1 MIQDGTLISP
11 LRMLPYPPETVPVV
25 WWRKSGLLPRTAPD
39 SVANLNQ
46 KGTADSLDLVL
57 IK

>member
-1 MIQDGTLISP
+1 MP
-11 LRMLPYPPETVPVV
+11 PYPPETVPGG

-46 KGTADSLDLVL
+46 DEDSGAIRFPDLVS
-57 IK
+57 IKSIAKHKQM